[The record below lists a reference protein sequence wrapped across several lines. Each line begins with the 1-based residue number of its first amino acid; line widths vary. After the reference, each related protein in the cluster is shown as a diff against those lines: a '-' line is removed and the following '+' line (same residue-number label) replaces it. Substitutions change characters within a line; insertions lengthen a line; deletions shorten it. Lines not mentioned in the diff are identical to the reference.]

1 MNKLF
6 ALVILLLITVNTI
19 ILALDM
25 YPIDPMREYAFDQI
39 NTYLTWC
46 FFLEM
51 VVKIIGLGVTHYV
64 RDKVNVFD
72 ALIVML
78 TVAEN
83 VTDIVMTA
91 EGKT

>member
-1 MNKLF
+1 MRRCQNSIQNFFLAICMNKLF
-6 ALVILLLITVNTI
+6 ALVILLLITVNTL

-51 VVKIIGLGVTHYV
+51 VVKVILSLNNDFI
-64 RDKVNVFD
+64 
-72 ALIVML
+72 
-78 TVAEN
+78 
-83 VTDIVMTA
+83 
-91 EGKT
+91 